1 MLMTGKLINRS
12 QIPISICLRWLG
24 IWIAR
29 ERKKEEEKHKKK
41 IPSKS
46 EVFEICLIRICIYE
60 MCRVW
65 KDPYSANGTGKEW
78 N

>member
-1 MLMTGKLINRS
+1 MVGYMD
-12 QIPISICLRWLG
+12 
-24 IWIAR
+24 R
-29 ERKKEEEKHKKK
+29 EREKERGRETQKKK
-41 IPSKS
+41 KPSKS